1 MKSIH
6 HELKTEND
14 VRAYVHRL
22 GHFYRQLA
30 LYAIVNAGLILVW
43 LLSGEGYFWPIWVI
57 IAWGI
62 PLFIQAIDLKLPPK
76 PIQDVVCTIMHALP
90 FMKSGWEDEQVD
102 RILKS
107 KKGGKTEEPVSS
119 KASVAAASKPAE
131 KKAQPSAPKKAAP
144 KKPVA
149 KKPAAVSTKKKK

>member
-1 MKSIH
+1 MKAVH
-6 HELKTEND
+6 HELKTEDD

-30 LYAIVNAGLILVW
+30 LYGIVNAGLILVW

-76 PIQDVVCTIMHALP
+76 PVQDVVCSIMHALP
-90 FMKSGWEDEQVD
+90 FMKSGWEDEQVA

-107 KKGGKTEEPVSS
+107 KKGGKTEGSSSS
-119 KASVAAASKPAE
+119 KISVAPASKSTE
-131 KKAQPSAPKKAAP
+131 KKTQPLTP

-149 KKPAAVSTKKKK
+149 KKSAAASTKKKK